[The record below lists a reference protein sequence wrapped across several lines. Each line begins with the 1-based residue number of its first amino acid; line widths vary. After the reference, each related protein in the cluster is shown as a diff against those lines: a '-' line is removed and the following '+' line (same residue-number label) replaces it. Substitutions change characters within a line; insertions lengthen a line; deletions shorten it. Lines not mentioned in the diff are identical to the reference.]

1 MQVNATLYF
10 TLAHMPDVE
19 PEHVSKIMHLIR
31 ERQKIGEQ
39 KYGHSI
45 DRDDLTREEWLQHLL
60 EEMLDGAQYA
70 VKANEPTFART
81 LLSMAAAIIEEQESI

>member
-1 MQVNATLYF
+1 MTVLETINDITRTMQLELPVRGKLLF
-10 TLAHMPDVE
+10 MVE
-19 PEHVSKIMHLIR
+19 A
-31 ERQKIGEQ
+31 RQSVGRK

-81 LLSMAAAIIEEQESI
+81 LLSMAAAIIEEQEGI

>member
-1 MQVNATLYF
+1 MTVLQALNDHTRTMQLELPVRGKLLFMLEA
-10 TLAHMPDVE
+10 
-19 PEHVSKIMHLIR
+19 
-31 ERQKIGEQ
+31 RQSMGKK

-81 LLSMAAAIIEEQESI
+81 LLSMAAAIIEEQEGV

>member
-1 MQVNATLYF
+1 MTVLQALNDHTRTMQLELPVRGKLFFMGEA
-10 TLAHMPDVE
+10 
-19 PEHVSKIMHLIR
+19 
-31 ERQKIGEQ
+31 RQSVGKK

-81 LLSMAAAIIEEQESI
+81 LLSMAAAIIEEQEGI

>member
-1 MQVNATLYF
+1 MTVLQALNDHTRTMQLELPVRGKLLF
-10 TLAHMPDVE
+10 MVE
-19 PEHVSKIMHLIR
+19 A
-31 ERQKIGEQ
+31 RQSVGRK
-39 KYGHSI
+39 KYGHNI

-81 LLSMAAAIIEEQESI
+81 LLSMAAAIIEEQEGI

>member
-1 MQVNATLYF
+1 MTVLETINDITRTMQLELPVRGKLLFMLEA
-10 TLAHMPDVE
+10 
-19 PEHVSKIMHLIR
+19 
-31 ERQKIGEQ
+31 RQNMGKK

-81 LLSMAAAIIEEQESI
+81 LLSMAAAIIEEQEGI